1 MRTLFIV
8 MLAFLLPLSAFEM
21 SADDENAKIKIPLEV
36 VGGTKLN
43 RTLQEEKIC
52 CHYYDMMTS
61 IMTVFSTDLGSVTLT
76 VTNTST
82 GEVWYDMFD
91 SGSEL
96 QTVLPISASDG
107 IYEIVYITETGDIYE
122 GSFTI

>member
-1 MRTLFIV
+1 

-43 RTLQEEKIC
+43 RTLQEEKIS
-52 CHYYDMMTS
+52 CHYYDMMTA